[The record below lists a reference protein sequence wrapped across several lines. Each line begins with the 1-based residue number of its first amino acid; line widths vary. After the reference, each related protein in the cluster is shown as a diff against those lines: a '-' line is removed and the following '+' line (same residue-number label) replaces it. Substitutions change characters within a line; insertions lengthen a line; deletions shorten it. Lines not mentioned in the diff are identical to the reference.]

1 MSTTINAQNA
11 LQIREKPM
19 EVYITLQTGSSAKI
33 SNYAP
38 QGTYK
43 SYDSTLGNTAYSMR
57 DIADL
62 AGEGFPLDGSHRLY
76 DPNEGAD
83 ATNGKLGLRGNAGA
97 NVSVEITASATL
109 TAVTV
114 STRGVG
120 TISVSG
126 GASYPSAGLNVIP
139 INATTATL
147 TFTPAAANGRA
158 EVDYIVPGIILSA
171 TNDTLTRCTLA
182 LRGNL
187 DVIDHSWEESEIEFE
202 MYYPYDISSSFAYVQ
217 NEWPITYRAGYDGD
231 LSPERKFYL
240 SEPVEMKDNIITIK
254 GVDAS
259 HRLDDKTMP
268 EQWLDIQ
275 TNNAHEAIYQKFVN
289 AIKSAGITVQRQQA
303 WSGTTGGTWQHA
315 ILPEMTVRD
324 FVAGT
329 MNLTANH
336 IRDNVS
342 YAIQFVD
349 AGIPTVEHGDG
360 TNFGQIWTINK
371 SDCGEWQETRER
383 SIAKIVETDDERNFN
398 EHFASPRN
406 ADMIVVYGYGSSF
419 GNTRVKASEYK
430 KQIKGTFIDISLDG
444 YFNALTVK
452 GVNTISLT
460 PTHFVGTQ
468 KADTVIT
475 KTETIL
481 GEKWYTITG
490 NSLIAGTY
498 ETISGGVKSFS
509 NPDGLPGQ
517 TIEMEPFVYGAIL
530 DANGATVFNYP
541 SLFNRST
548 HTISFTW
555 KGDPRMQPLDYIRL
569 YDDTKPTITPSIW
582 YRITSIE
589 LNHEGGGTTANIEAR
604 EWIRPT
610 SVPDYYVL
618 GDDSGRHIV
627 TDDNK
632 DILVITE
639 GE

>member
-83 ATNGKLGLRGNAGA
+83 ATNSKLGLRGNAGA
-97 NVSVEITASATL
+97 NVSVKITASATL

-126 GASYPSAGLNVIP
+126 GATYPSAGLNVIP

-147 TFTPAAANGRA
+147 TFTPAVNNGRA

-259 HRLDDKTMP
+259 HRLDDKTMS
-268 EQWLDIQ
+268 EQWLDIR
-275 TNNAHEAIYQKFVN
+275 TNNAHEAIYQKFVD
-289 AIKSAGITVQRQQA
+289 AIKSAGITIQRQQA
-303 WSGTTGGTWQHA
+303 WNGTTGGTWQHA
-315 ILPEMTVRD
+315 ILPEMTARD

-329 MNLTANH
+329 MNLTMNH
-336 IRDNVS
+336 VRGNTA
-342 YAIQFVD
+342 YGIQFVD

-383 SIAKIVETDDERNFN
+383 SIAKFVETNEDRNYN
-398 EHFASPRN
+398 EYISIARN
-406 ADMIVVYGYGSSF
+406 GVNIATGVKGEVNQEFEYSF
-419 GNTRVKASEYK
+419 
-430 KQIKGTFIDISLDG
+430 DG
-444 YFNALTVK
+444 YYYGTHVGNSFNPSSSDYTF
-452 GVNTISLT
+452 TII
-460 PTHFVGTQ
+460 
-468 KADTVIT
+468 ADTPSRIFFKVKRKGSTPFSVFSFPIAIT
-475 KTETIL
+475 
-481 GEKWYTITG
+481 
-490 NSLIAGTY
+490 
-498 ETISGGVKSFS
+498 GGVKSFT

-548 HTISFTW
+548 RTGSFDW
-555 KGDPRMQPLDYIRL
+555 KGDPRMQPLDYLTIVN
-569 YDDTKPTITPSIW
+569 DTNDGRGNITA
-582 YRITSIE
+582 RVTSIE
-589 LNHEGGGTTANIEAR
+589 LNHEGGGTTATITWR
-604 EWIRPT
+604 EWRTKIA
-610 SVPDYYVL
+610 
-618 GDDSGRHIV
+618 
-627 TDDNK
+627 
-632 DILVITE
+632 
-639 GE
+639 

>member
-1 MSTTINAQNA
+1 MATTINAQNA

-19 EVYITLQTGSSAKI
+19 EVYITLQVGSSARI

-38 QGTYK
+38 QGSYK
-43 SYDSTLGNTAYSMR
+43 SYDSTLGNTAYTMR
-57 DIADL
+57 NIADL
-62 AGEGFPLDGSHRLY
+62 AGEGFPLDGSYRLY
-76 DPNEGAD
+76 DPNEATNS
-83 ATNGKLGLRGNAGA
+83 TNGKLGLRGNAGE
-97 NVSVEITASATL
+97 NVSVKITASATL

-120 TISVSG
+120 TITVG
-126 GASYPSAGLNVIP
+126 GETYPSTGNNVIP

-147 TFTPAAANGRA
+147 VFSPEVNNGRA
-158 EVDYIVPGIILSA
+158 EVDYIVPGITLSA

-217 NEWPITYRAGYDGD
+217 NDWPITYRAGYDND
-231 LSPERKFYL
+231 LSMERKFYL
-240 SEPVEMKDNIITIK
+240 SEAVEMKDNIISIK

-259 HRLDDKTMP
+259 HKLDNKTLP

-275 TNNAHEAIYQKFVN
+275 DGNSHQALYAKFIS
-289 AIKSAGITVQRQQA
+289 AIKSSGITLRRQQS
-303 WSGTTGGTWQHA
+303 WSGTASGTMRHA
-315 ILPEMTVRD
+315 ILPEMTARD

-329 MNLTANH
+329 MNLTINH
-336 IRDNVS
+336 VRGNTA
-342 YAIQFVD
+342 YGIQFVD
-349 AGIPTVEHGDG
+349 AGIPTVEHGKG
-360 TNFGQIWTINK
+360 TIYGQTWTINK
-371 SDCGEWQETRER
+371 SDCGEWQEIRER
-383 SIAKIVETDDERNFN
+383 NIAKIVETNEERNFN
-398 EHFASPRN
+398 EQFASPRN

-475 KTETIL
+475 KTETIF

-490 NSLIAGTY
+490 NSVIAGTY
-498 ETISGGVKSFS
+498 ETISGGVKSFT

-517 TIEMEPFVYGAIL
+517 TIEMEPFVYGTML
-530 DANGATVFNYP
+530 DANGETVFNYP
-541 SLFNRST
+541 SLFSRSE
-548 HTISFTW
+548 HTIAFTW
-555 KGDPRMQPLDYIRL
+555 KGDPRMQPLDYLHII
-569 YDDTKPTITPSIW
+569 DDTRVGAPDRW
-582 YRITSIE
+582 YRVTSIE

-604 EWIRPT
+604 EWNAP
-610 SVPDYYVL
+610 S
-618 GDDSGRHIV
+618 
-627 TDDNK
+627 
-632 DILVITE
+632 
-639 GE
+639 

>member
-97 NVSVEITASATL
+97 NVSVKITASATL

-147 TFTPAAANGRA
+147 TFTPAVANGRA

-259 HRLDDKTMP
+259 HRLDNKTMS
-268 EQWLDIQ
+268 EQWLDIR
-275 TNNAHEAIYQKFVN
+275 TNNAHEAIYQKFVD
-289 AIKSAGITVQRQQA
+289 AIKSAGITIQRQQA
-303 WSGTTGGTWQHA
+303 WNGTTGGTWQHA
-315 ILPEMTVRD
+315 ILPEMTARD

-329 MNLTANH
+329 MNLTMNH
-336 IRDNVS
+336 VRGNTA
-342 YAIQFVD
+342 YGIQFVD

-383 SIAKIVETDDERNFN
+383 SIAKFVETNEDRNYN
-398 EHFASPRN
+398 EYISIARN
-406 ADMIVVYGYGSSF
+406 GVNIATGVKGEVNQEFEYSF
-419 GNTRVKASEYK
+419 
-430 KQIKGTFIDISLDG
+430 DG
-444 YFNALTVK
+444 YYYGTHVGNSFNPSSSDYTF
-452 GVNTISLT
+452 TII
-460 PTHFVGTQ
+460 
-468 KADTVIT
+468 ADTPSRIFFKVKRKGSTTFSVFSFPIAIT
-475 KTETIL
+475 
-481 GEKWYTITG
+481 
-490 NSLIAGTY
+490 
-498 ETISGGVKSFS
+498 GGVKSFT

-548 HTISFTW
+548 RTGSFDW
-555 KGDPRMQPLDYIRL
+555 KGDPRMQPLDYLNIVN
-569 YDDTKPTITPSIW
+569 DTNDGRGNITA
-582 YRITSIE
+582 RVTSIE
-589 LNHEGGGTTANIEAR
+589 LNHEGGGTTATITWR
-604 EWIRPT
+604 EW
-610 SVPDYYVL
+610 S
-618 GDDSGRHIV
+618 
-627 TDDNK
+627 
-632 DILVITE
+632 
-639 GE
+639 

>member
-19 EVYITLQTGSSAKI
+19 EVYITLQSGSSAKI

-97 NVSVEITASATL
+97 NVSVKITASATL

-147 TFTPAAANGRA
+147 TFTPAVTNGRA

-259 HRLDDKTMP
+259 HRLDNKTMS
-268 EQWLDIQ
+268 EQWLDIR
-275 TNNAHEAIYQKFVN
+275 TNNAHEAIYQKFVD
-289 AIKSAGITVQRQQA
+289 AIKSAGITIQRQQA
-303 WSGTTGGTWQHA
+303 WNGTTGGTWQHA
-315 ILPEMTVRD
+315 ILPEMTARD

-329 MNLTANH
+329 MNLTMNH
-336 IRDNVS
+336 VRGNTA
-342 YAIQFVD
+342 YGIQFVD

-383 SIAKIVETDDERNFN
+383 SIAKFVETNEDRNYN
-398 EHFASPRN
+398 EYISIARN
-406 ADMIVVYGYGSSF
+406 GVNIATGVKGEVNQEFEYSF
-419 GNTRVKASEYK
+419 
-430 KQIKGTFIDISLDG
+430 DG
-444 YFNALTVK
+444 YYYGTHVGNSFNPSSSDYTF
-452 GVNTISLT
+452 TII
-460 PTHFVGTQ
+460 
-468 KADTVIT
+468 ADTPSRIFFKVKRKGSTTFSVFSFPIAIT
-475 KTETIL
+475 
-481 GEKWYTITG
+481 
-490 NSLIAGTY
+490 
-498 ETISGGVKSFS
+498 GGVKSFT

-548 HTISFTW
+548 RTGSFDW
-555 KGDPRMQPLDYIRL
+555 KGDPRMQPLDYLNIVN
-569 YDDTKPTITPSIW
+569 DTNDGRGNITA
-582 YRITSIE
+582 RVTSIE
-589 LNHEGGGTTANIEAR
+589 LNHEGGGTTATITWR
-604 EWIRPT
+604 EW
-610 SVPDYYVL
+610 S
-618 GDDSGRHIV
+618 
-627 TDDNK
+627 
-632 DILVITE
+632 
-639 GE
+639 

>member
-97 NVSVEITASATL
+97 NVSVKITASATL

-147 TFTPAAANGRA
+147 TFTPAVTNGRA

-259 HRLDDKTMP
+259 HRLDDKTMS
-268 EQWLDIQ
+268 EQWLDIY

-289 AIKSAGITVQRQQA
+289 AIKSAGITIQRQQA
-303 WSGTTGGTWQHA
+303 WNGTTGGTWQHA
-315 ILPEMTVRD
+315 ILPEMTARD

-329 MNLTANH
+329 MNLTMNH
-336 IRDNVS
+336 VRGNTA
-342 YAIQFVD
+342 YGIQFVD
-349 AGIPTVEHGDG
+349 AGIPTIEHGDG

-383 SIAKIVETDDERNFN
+383 HIAKFVETSEEHNYNERIAIGNQKNLFTETPNYDVVKTSNKSSVSLMKKDELLELSYENRIIGIYAW
-398 EHFASPRN
+398 H
-406 ADMIVVYGYGSSF
+406 
-419 GNTRVKASEYK
+419 
-430 KQIKGTFIDISLDG
+430 
-444 YFNALTVK
+444 LT
-452 GVNTISLT
+452 TISST
-460 PTHFVGTQ
+460 PSGGVFKAKNNSSWVQVGQTNDWWVDNY
-468 KADTVIT
+468 KRVI
-475 KTETIL
+475 
-481 GEKWYTITG
+481 GFPV
-490 NSLIAGTY
+490 SFA
-498 ETISGGVKSFS
+498 GGVKSFT

-548 HTISFTW
+548 RTGSFDW
-555 KGDPRMQPLDYIRL
+555 KGDPRMQPLDYLNIVN
-569 YDDTKPTITPSIW
+569 DTNDGRGNITA
-582 YRITSIE
+582 RVTSIE
-589 LNHEGGGTTANIEAR
+589 LNHEGGGTTATITWR
-604 EWIRPT
+604 EW
-610 SVPDYYVL
+610 S
-618 GDDSGRHIV
+618 
-627 TDDNK
+627 
-632 DILVITE
+632 
-639 GE
+639 